1 MSTNNLSNEYIK
13 KKNFL
18 RNLGLKLAY
27 VYKFLD
33 DELTEDER
41 ENLNFIQVFRRY
53 LKSFQNI
60 ELNECWTIEEEIEN
74 YRRLGFTLKSAT
86 KYVSKLKKVY
96 TKDST
101 INWIYRIAESKSI
114 PDGDNLFEKHLEQFD
129 ENLRKK
135 DEKSEI
141 SNITNCQQC
150 LAFSKE
156 NEKCNMCEM
165 VCCNRCKP
173 HSVETCYVCNY
184 LVNNF

>member
-41 ENLNFIQVFRRY
+41 ENLNFIQVFRKY
-53 LKSFQNI
+53 LSTFQNI
-60 ELNECWTIEEEIEN
+60 ELNECWTVEEEIEN

-101 INWIYRIAESKSI
+101 INWIYRIAESKSV
-114 PDGDNLFEKHLEQFD
+114 PDGDKLFEKHLEQFD

-156 NEKCNMCEM
+156 NEICNMCEM
-165 VCCNRCKP
+165 ICCNRCKS
-173 HSVETCYVCNY
+173 HSDETCYVCNY

>member
-41 ENLNFIQVFRRY
+41 ENLNFIQVFRKY
-53 LKSFQNI
+53 LSTFQNV
-60 ELNECWTIEEEIEN
+60 ELNDCWTIEEEIEN
-74 YRRLGFTLKSAT
+74 YRRLGFTLKAAT

-101 INWIYRIAESKSI
+101 INWIYRIAESKSV
-114 PDGDNLFEKHLEQFD
+114 PDGDKLFEKHLEQFD
-129 ENLRKK
+129 ENLKKK

-156 NEKCNMCEM
+156 NQKCIICKM
-165 VCCNRCKP
+165 VCCNSCK
-173 HSVETCYVCNY
+173 SGLEETCYVCDY
-184 LVNNF
+184 MINNF